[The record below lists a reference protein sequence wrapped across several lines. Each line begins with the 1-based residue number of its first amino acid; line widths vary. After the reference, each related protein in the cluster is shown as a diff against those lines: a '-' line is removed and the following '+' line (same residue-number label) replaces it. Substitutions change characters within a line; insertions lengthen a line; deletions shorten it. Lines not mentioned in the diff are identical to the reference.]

1 MKNKIKCSTMTASFL
16 LDALTSFSLIT
27 TILLIFLPILINQ
40 HAYYQKEIDKADM
53 YRTLITVINHFNR
66 DEINQGIQIEHYEVT
81 NINQKLCIQSTTT
94 HNRYCF
100 DIEQKKN

>member
-1 MKNKIKCSTMTASFL
+1 
-16 LDALTSFSLIT
+16 
-27 TILLIFLPILINQ
+27 
-40 HAYYQKEIDKADM
+40 M

-66 DEINQGIQIEHYEVT
+66 EEINQGIQIEHYEVT